1 MLRIR
6 NGLEKKSDEA
16 LISKARNVI
25 SGMTDNSSFTTPAPT
40 LAVVQAAV
48 DAFTNALD
56 VAQSGGTYEKA
67 FKNQKRQEVI
77 DLMHSL
83 ANYVLFIAN
92 GDKLVAQS
100 SNFTIAKDPSPAP
113 DVTPALNLEL
123 RDGFNSGEMYL
134 KFDRVPGSRSYV
146 YQITQHPLTDA
157 SVWKSITGTVKRAT
171 FSDLEVGKR
180 YVARVMAIGING
192 QGVYSQTVSRI
203 AQ

>member
-1 MLRIR
+1 
-6 NGLEKKSDEA
+6 
-16 LISKARNVI
+16 
-25 SGMTDNSSFTTPAPT
+25 MTDNSSFTTPTPT

>member
-25 SGMTDNSSFTTPAPT
+25 SGMTDNSSFTTPTPT

-171 FSDLEVGKR
+171 FSNLEVGKR